1 MNNQVIL
8 INKSEIKTGR
18 LRMNVETLMKKDKVE
33 LVNLVKDL
41 IYQRNEVIRLA
52 KLREQELIAKLEMLR

>member
-1 MNNQVIL
+1 VIL

>member
-1 MNNQVIL
+1 
-8 INKSEIKTGR
+8 
-18 LRMNVETLMKKDKVE
+18 MNVETLMKKDKVE